1 MVWENIVQYELFTYL
16 RPFIFLFIVYVIAK
30 IVSWLLEKLFSRLTS
45 IRLHID
51 PTLAAVLRR
60 IVVFIIY
67 TVGII
72 EIIMGIP
79 QLQALAYSLFA
90 GAGVIAIIVGYAG
103 KDILSNI
110 LSGIVIALFEPFK
123 IEDHI
128 LFHNEYGTV
137 EDITLRHTV
146 IRTRDQRRIIVPN
159 SVVSSEIIT
168 NYSLKDPRV
177 KKNIDIT
184 ISYDSSID
192 KARKIMVEEAKKHPD
207 ILRGTSKKQSYA
219 PKVYVEQLADSGVI
233 LRLETWAEDE
243 EKGYYAARDLRETI
257 KKQFDKETIEIPYPY
272 RTIVYKNDMKKKRKY

>member
-1 MVWENIVQYELFTYL
+1 MVWENIFQYELVMYL
-16 RPFIFLFIVYVIAK
+16 RPIILLFLVYLIAK
-30 IVSWLLEKLFSRLTS
+30 IVSWFLERMFEKLAS
-45 IRLHID
+45 IKIHID
-51 PTLAAVLRR
+51 PTLGAVLRR

-110 LSGIVIALFEPFK
+110 LSGVVIALFEPFK
-123 IEDHI
+123 IGDHI
-128 LFHNEYGTV
+128 LFHNEYGIV

-184 ISYDSSID
+184 ISYESSID
-192 KARKIMVEEAKKHPD
+192 KARKVMIEEAKKHTG
-207 ILRGTSKKQSYA
+207 ILHGIAKKQNYA
-219 PKVYVEQLADSGVI
+219 PKVYVEQLADSGVV
-233 LRLETWAEDE
+233 LRLECWAEDE

-257 KKQFDKETIEIPYPY
+257 KKRFDKEKIEIPYPH
-272 RTIVYKNDMKKKRKY
+272 RMIMYKKEKK

>member
-1 MVWENIVQYELFTYL
+1 MVWETIVEYGIFAYL
-16 RPFIFLFIVYVIAK
+16 RPFILLFVVYIIAK
-30 IVSWLLEKLFSRLTS
+30 VVSWLLERLFERLAS
-45 IRLHID
+45 IRIHID
-51 PTLAAVLRR
+51 PTLGAVLRR
-60 IVVFIIY
+60 IVVFVIY

-123 IEDHI
+123 IGDHI
-128 LFHNEYGTV
+128 LFHNDYGTV

-159 SVVSSEIIT
+159 SVVSSEVIT

-192 KARKIMVEEAKKHPD
+192 KARKIMVDEAKKHPD
-207 ILRGTSKKQSYA
+207 LLRGFSKKQSYA
-219 PKVYVEQLADSGVI
+219 PKVYVEQLADSGVV

-243 EKGYYAARDLRETI
+243 EKGYYAARDLREAI
-257 KKQFDKETIEIPYPY
+257 KKCFDKEGIEIPYPH
-272 RTIVYKNDMKKKRKY
+272 RMIVYKKYMKKKRED